1 MKMKIKEILT
11 LPNFFSFIRIFL
23 VIPIFYYIS
32 LNENITALIYVVI
45 AFITDGLDG
54 FLARRLNQIS
64 ELGKV
69 LDPLADKICTTGGFV
84 ALSVFQGFPVWVTII
99 IISRDLIIAFG
110 SVLLLG
116 RNKVVFP
123 SNYIGKVTVFLITV
137 YAIIFLLGLE
147 VLYTPLLIAVIFM
160 LIISLFYYGKI
171 FFNNLKNEQNA

>member
-1 MKMKIKEILT
+1 MKIKEILT

>member
-1 MKMKIKEILT
+1 MKIKEIVT
-11 LPNFFSFIRIFL
+11 LPNLFSFIRIFL

-32 LNENITALIYVVI
+32 LNENITALIYVAI

-64 ELGKV
+64 EVGKV
-69 LDPLADKICTTGGFV
+69 LDPLADKICITGGFV

-110 SVLLLG
+110 SILLIG

-123 SNYIGKVTVFLITV
+123 SNHIGKVTVFLITV
-137 YAIIFLLGLE
+137 YAIIFLLGLD
-147 VLYTPLLIAVIFM
+147 VLYTPLLIAVIIM
-160 LIISLFYYGKI
+160 LIISLFYYVKI
-171 FFNNLKNEQNA
+171 FLNNFKNEPDV

>member
-1 MKMKIKEILT
+1 MKIKEILT

-32 LNENITALIYVVI
+32 LNENITALIYVAI

-64 ELGKV
+64 ELGKL

-99 IISRDLIIAFG
+99 IISRDLIIALG
-110 SVLLLG
+110 SIMLIG

-137 YAIIFLLGLE
+137 YAIIFLLGLD
-147 VLYTPLLIAVIFM
+147 VLYTPLLIAVIIM
-160 LIISLFYYGKI
+160 LIISLFYYAKV
-171 FFNNLKNEQNA
+171 FFNNLKNEPDV

>member
-1 MKMKIKEILT
+1 MKIKEILT

-32 LNENITALIYVVI
+32 LNENITVLIYVVI

-147 VLYTPLLIAVIFM
+147 VLYTPLLIAVILM
-160 LIISLFYYGKI
+160 LIISIFYYGKI

>member
-1 MKMKIKEILT
+1 MKIKEILT

-84 ALSVFQGFPVWVTII
+84 ALSVFQEFPVWVTII
-99 IISRDLIIAFG
+99 IISRDLIIVFG

-123 SNYIGKVTVFLITV
+123 SNYIGKITVFLITV

-171 FFNNLKNEQNA
+171 FLNSLKNEQNA